1 LTFSSV
7 SEAKSAASTPAHP
20 AQAPIAAKTDSRLK
34 EQPSDLLF
42 TDAAPAPS
50 VAKAPSARVS
60 EPAAPAIAATKV
72 KPAQVPT
79 PASLPAKSALDA
91 AQLQIP
97 AWLEPLARNTATAS
111 TQELIEKEKAKRVAE
126 QAKEELEVVEDISAE
141 TVSPVE
147 EGQVSEFEALTFD
160 DTLSSEENPTD
171 ESDSNSPDKGRMLAA
186 MAAGVLLLAGG
197 AWWYM
202 RSSSKGVVASPTAA
216 VKSQTQTS
224 ASGAAVHAESLL
236 PQSGGV
242 LPVSSPVATSPADRL
257 DPNSQSKPTQNGV
270 GSAPANGPAAIA
282 RNDKAAASPASGGL
296 SPVTI
301 TSTQPAAKQP
311 KKPAL
316 GQIRLATPTV
326 RKRGGT
332 QDNGEADAAL
342 VLNSDKSE
350 SNTDA
355 LGSGLA
361 VNSTGLATPAAP
373 VPVGGDVRPAKL
385 ITSVAPVYPTLAKS
399 QHVSGSVLID
409 ALIDATGH
417 VIAMKVVSGPTL
429 LHQSAMDALRQW
441 KYQPALLDGRAVP
454 MHLTVTIQFRMQ

>member
-1 LTFSSV
+1 
-7 SEAKSAASTPAHP
+7 
-20 AQAPIAAKTDSRLK
+20 
-34 EQPSDLLF
+34 
-42 TDAAPAPS
+42 
-50 VAKAPSARVS
+50 
-60 EPAAPAIAATKV
+60 
-72 KPAQVPT
+72 
-79 PASLPAKSALDA
+79 
-91 AQLQIP
+91 
-97 AWLEPLARNTATAS
+97 
-111 TQELIEKEKAKRVAE
+111 
-126 QAKEELEVVEDISAE
+126 
-141 TVSPVE
+141 
-147 EGQVSEFEALTFD
+147 
-160 DTLSSEENPTD
+160 
-171 ESDSNSPDKGRMLAA
+171 

-197 AWWYM
+197 AWWYL
-202 RSSSKGVVASPTAA
+202 RPSSKGVVASPTAE